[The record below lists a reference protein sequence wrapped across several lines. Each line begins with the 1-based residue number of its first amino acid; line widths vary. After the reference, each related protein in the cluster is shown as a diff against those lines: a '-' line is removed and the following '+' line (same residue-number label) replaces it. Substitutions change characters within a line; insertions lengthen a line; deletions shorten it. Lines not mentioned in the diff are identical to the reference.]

1 MCASKIF
8 GSFDPNPSDHGT
20 TGNKQVNFSKEG
32 RVRISE
38 EVIAE
43 IASQALI
50 KVIGVQPEED
60 PGNKR
65 LSNGVDIMI
74 EEEEVPSVVVDT
86 FIKTKYGLRIPDIAW
101 YVQESIRNS
110 LEQNTG
116 YNIKAVNVFVKGL
129 YFEEVKKPLL
139 DKPHKEEARAP
150 EQTAKVD
157 VPEIQPE
164 SEPVP
169 EAGPGKTAPGPP
181 SMRILPPK
189 KRRPAFSGKWR
200 KTKPESPFR
209 GRFPK
214 GRSRRGPAL
223 LFMR

>member
-74 EEEEVPSVVVDT
+74 EEEEVPSVVVDA

-169 EAGPGKTAPGPP
+169 EAGPGKDSSGTAVHED
-181 SMRILPPK
+181 LAPK
-189 KRRPAFSGKWR
+189 KEKTSIFGKVE
-200 KTKPESPFR
+200 KDK
-209 GRFPK
+209 
-214 GRSRRGPAL
+214 A
-223 LFMR
+223 